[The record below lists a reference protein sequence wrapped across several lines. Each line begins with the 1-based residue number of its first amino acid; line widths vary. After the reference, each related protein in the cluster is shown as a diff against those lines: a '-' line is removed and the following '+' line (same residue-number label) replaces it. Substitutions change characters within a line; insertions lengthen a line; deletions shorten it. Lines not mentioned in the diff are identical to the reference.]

1 MVEGNGGNTLPAAA
15 AANERDATR
24 LNAFSDGVFA
34 IAITLLVLGIQR
46 PAANHLGRGLLN
58 LWPSYLAYV
67 VSFLLIG
74 QVWANHHAVFDHIR
88 KVDRMLMFL
97 NTVLLLD
104 VAFLPFVASVLAN
117 SLHAGQGEG
126 LAVVFYGSAFG
137 LGTVFFNLIWQ
148 YARRGHR
155 LLKTTIDPSVARR
168 VGKRFMVGARP
179 LHDRSWL
186 RRTIP
191 SGRYSHLCCP
201 HPALLA
207 PHTRRTM
214 TDYKSAQACLAR
226 TA

>member
-1 MVEGNGGNTLPAAA
+1 MVEGNGDSAVPATAE
-15 AANERDATR
+15 ANERDATW

-34 IAITLLVLGIQR
+34 IAITLLVLGIRR
-46 PAANHLGRGLLN
+46 PAAQHLGRGLLN

-104 VAFLPFVASVLAN
+104 VAFLPFVASVLAD

-137 LGTVFFNLIWQ
+137 SGTVFFNLMWQ
-148 YARRGHR
+148 YARRG
-155 LLKTTIDPSVARR
+155 LLKATIDPAVARR
-168 VGKRFMVGARP
+168 VGRRFMAGPVLYMIGAGFGALFPPAGIALFAALVP
-179 LHDRSWL
+179 LYWFPIRGE
-186 RRTIP
+186 R
-191 SGRYSHLCCP
+191 
-201 HPALLA
+201 
-207 PHTRRTM
+207 
-214 TDYKSAQACLAR
+214 
-226 TA
+226 